1 MELYEQVINEVRPF
15 LPRSE
20 DVGRFVERQCRS
32 HLNIEPAALSAA
44 HLPELARWISI
55 SIGLLIP
62 KEKALLLRQNIER
75 LG

>member
-15 LPRSE
+15 LPRRE
-20 DVGRFVERQCRS
+20 DVGRFVESQCRS
-32 HLNIEPAALSAA
+32 HLNIEPAELNAG

-62 KEKALLLRQNIER
+62 REKALLLREKIEK
-75 LG
+75 LS